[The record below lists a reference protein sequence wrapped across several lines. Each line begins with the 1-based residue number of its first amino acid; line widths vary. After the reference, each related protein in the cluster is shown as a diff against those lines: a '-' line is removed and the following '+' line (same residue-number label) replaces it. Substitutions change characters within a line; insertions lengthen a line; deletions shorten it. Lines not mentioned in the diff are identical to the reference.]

1 MGKDKSAKK
10 EKRQKEAADGDAP
23 AAEKQVEVSVI
34 AKPLADDKLSK
45 KVGVGKAALERA

>member
-10 EKRQKEAADGDAP
+10 EKKEKKEATENGEEAP
-23 AAEKQVEVSVI
+23 AKAVAVSVI

-45 KVGVGKAALERA
+45 KASA